1 MRSHCVEAGS
11 GTPKCLCHLAVRYIG
26 WPAPKRWRFNLTP
39 QLGSYL
45 ASPASGGAGAVKR
58 APHKAQRNRS
68 SSKTVALKMGWA
80 TTRTIR
86 AGVLSRYTRRG

>member
-1 MRSHCVEAGS
+1 
-11 GTPKCLCHLAVRYIG
+11 
-26 WPAPKRWRFNLTP
+26 
-39 QLGSYL
+39 
-45 ASPASGGAGAVKR
+45 VKR